1 MVTKSVLQEEAAF
14 TKDKY
19 FDSSDKFFDSPVWFG
34 LLVLGCAIPYWFS
47 QYAIAFGFC
56 AVALA
61 VALIFTRNTMPAF
74 SAFMMCTLAVIEQYK
89 ITTEEIFG
97 YAWVL
102 IPVAPAFI
110 FHIIRYM
117 PLREKYRP
125 SKTFLPQVAVTVM
138 LMMGGAG
145 SISAA
150 MYFRL
155 APLYYVLFLGPVLLG
170 MMTLMQSDIPKKGEY
185 ISKYLAKTMMAAAL
199 LLLLMWFACCLK
211 EGFGIH
217 LPHRQWK
224 NNAGNF
230 MLLATPLTV
239 WYGIKK
245 KWGVVFIG
253 FATFQALSVAMS
265 GSRGS
270 TLMMAVVFP
279 LSLIV
284 YLINVKGWRRLVD
297 MLPVII
303 AAVAMLAY
311 FLPNGAENLLKYIED
326 FDINDSSGRDNLYA
340 EGLKNFF
347 EYPIFGTGL
356 GYRND
361 VVYPLNDM
369 AIFWYHSTP
378 IQIIASMGIFGAMA
392 YIYQFVVRMRIG
404 LKNSAFHICTLLGF
418 LGFEGYSC
426 VNTGDFTPLPFAFFA
441 VYVFLILEKCNDDA
455 EFMKSEQK
463 ENILKGMER

>member
-1 MVTKSVLQEEAAF
+1 MAKDLYQILGVDKNADDETIKKAYRKLALKYHPDRYATATDAEKKEAEEKFKEINHAYEVL
-14 TKDKY
+14 
-19 FDSSDKFFDSPVWFG
+19 SDKTKRGNYDAYGDENGPQFGGGGGSGFSGFSGAGGFDDILNSFFG
-34 LLVLGCAIPYWFS
+34 
-47 QYAIAFGFC
+47 GF
-56 AVALA
+56 
-61 VALIFTRNTMPAF
+61 
-74 SAFMMCTLAVIEQYK
+74 
-89 ITTEEIFG
+89 
-97 YAWVL
+97 
-102 IPVAPAFI
+102 
-110 FHIIRYM
+110 
-117 PLREKYRP
+117 
-125 SKTFLPQVAVTVM
+125 
-138 LMMGGAG
+138 GGAATG
-145 SISAA
+145 PIRPEASA
-150 MYFRL
+150 
-155 APLYYVLFLGPVLLG
+155 
-170 MMTLMQSDIPKKGEY
+170 SDSAEVRAAIGE
-185 ISKYLAKTMMAAAL
+185 A
-199 LLLLMWFACCLK
+199 
-211 EGFGIH
+211 
-217 LPHRQWK
+217 
-224 NNAGNF
+224 
-230 MLLATPLTV
+230 LLATPLTV

-297 MLPVII
+297 MLPFII

-463 ENILKGMER
+463 ENILRGMER

>member
-1 MVTKSVLQEEAAF
+1 MKMAGVLQEEAAF
-14 TKDKY
+14 AKDKY
-19 FDSSDKFFDSPVWFG
+19 FGSADGFFDSPVWFG
-34 LLVLGCAIPYWFS
+34 LLVLGCAVPYWFS
-47 QYAIAFGFC
+47 QYAVAFGFC
-56 AVALA
+56 AVALSI
-61 VALIFTRNTMPAF
+61 ALIFTRNTMPAF
-74 SAFMMCTLAVIEQYK
+74 SAFMMCTIAVIEQYK

-110 FHIIRYM
+110 YHIVRYM
-117 PLREKYRP
+117 PLRDKYRL
-125 SKTFLPQVAVTVM
+125 SKTFLPQLAVSVV
-138 LMMGGAG
+138 LLMGGAG

-170 MMTLMQSDIPKKGEY
+170 MMTLMQSDIPDKGKY
-185 ISKYLAKTMMAAAL
+185 ISAYLAKTMMAVAL
-199 LLLLMWFACCLK
+199 LLLMMWLACCLK

-217 LPHRQWK
+217 LPYRQWK

-230 MLLATPLTV
+230 MLLAAPLTV

-245 KWGVVFIG
+245 RYGVVFVG
-253 FATFQALSVAMS
+253 FATLQALSVAMS
-265 GSRGS
+265 GSRGA

-284 YLINVKGWRRLVD
+284 YLYNVRGWRRLCD
-297 MLPVII
+297 MLPVIA
-303 AAVAMLAY
+303 AAVALCAY
-311 FLPNGAENLLKYIED
+311 FLPDGARRLLEFINN
-326 FDINDSSGRDNLYA
+326 FDITDSSGRDNLYA

-426 VNTGDFTPLPFAFFA
+426 INTGDFTPLPFAFFA
-441 VYVFLILEKCNDDA
+441 VYIFLILEKCNSDSA
-455 EFMKSEQK
+455 FMAGERK
-463 ENILKGMER
+463 ENILKGL